1 MSASECLRQQQSF
14 QIKNEIDLNDS
25 TSSTTSIA
33 YNENLNDFKFEL
45 NENKNNSNTH
55 SQMSKNSNV
64 LVMTKQSTL
73 LGSIPSTSKKFKT
86 IVNTKTNN
94 MLNNNGN
101 YF

>member
-14 QIKNEIDLNDS
+14 QIKNELDLNDS
-25 TSSTTSIA
+25 TNSTTALS

-45 NENKNNSNTH
+45 NENTNNNHTHAPTNKNN
-55 SQMSKNSNV
+55 NV

-73 LGSIPSTSKKFKT
+73 LGSVPTTSKKFKT
-86 IVNTKTNN
+86 IVNTKNN